1 MSCPGD
7 TQAIQSMSPNFG
19 GIQGFYSIAK
29 GISDGLQSTPD
40 AKTYNDLNNL
50 LFGNSPVSADQVAQ
64 DMIVNQIGAI
74 IFWSIG
80 FVFVLAAIVLFLV
93 TVIVQCCCGCRPKE
107 PELLKRRKISG
118 FLLIGFLIS
127 CFAFL
132 LTGVILYNLAQTDL
146 TNGIDQGDVYTEQIS
161 GDLTRVLTDGN
172 AQIQCDMQNTTQTM
186 FAQLELQM
194 QSYAKTV
201 IDQTKED
208 IGFTALQNFDEVG
221 YNQQIGETNAAGQ
234 KLQADF
240 EGIQGAQCATMLQ
253 NYTRKINEINTNL
266 KAFSAIAKD
275 IKPKL
280 VDANE
285 QFENVQTQIQ
295 QQADLSAQQMNQTQA
310 EIQSSLDSI
319 NTMINEFLED
329 LNNIINSVKRAR
341 LDIVGSSTYTAVQ
354 ISARLII
361 NIPSGIILIY
371 TALAALFI
379 TLRFSTKNPSS
390 WLANLIIIIG
400 FYLTVLLSII
410 LILISSAA
418 FVGGWL
424 TSAMCVPIFEDP
436 NYRLYHLIN
445 FTSPN
450 FNGQSTNINAGDALT
465 TCQSTSATV
474 FGAINGQNFLS
485 LDSINQQLN
494 LNSYRDATNQQ
505 IRDQTPPNFSYPTDL
520 LHQKLLQIQSDRDVL
535 EGYNNDLSTVCA
547 FNMPAD
553 VSSYLT
559 SLNSSISNS
568 AQYLRLIDN
577 LNNNVG
583 NSTNITISINN
594 RQFDEAQ
601 ATVNTSVNQ
610 MIYNLQ
616 NVDFKCRP
624 IVDIYNNGG
633 DVICQ
638 QFGEPVQGLWAA
650 IGLVGLMAFF
660 AAVLLILTYRWL
672 TRPDLIKGERR
683 FSDGSVYRIR
693 PEVTG
698 TSENP
703 KSLRRI
709 NVVNSNYLEPEVV
722 AEAPI
727 AQPRGLQRNN
737 MSNLWDAD
745 DNSNYSGTI
754 EIRFFKGKIDLKLIY
769 ELNFVDY
776 RLNFAQKL
784 AGDDSK
790 SNFGAKIRMKA
801 GEKLFFANNKVF
813 AQKNH
818 EKVSN

>member
-1 MSCPGD
+1 
-7 TQAIQSMSPNFG
+7 
-19 GIQGFYSIAK
+19 
-29 GISDGLQSTPD
+29 
-40 AKTYNDLNNL
+40 
-50 LFGNSPVSADQVAQ
+50 
-64 DMIVNQIGAI
+64 
-74 IFWSIG
+74 
-80 FVFVLAAIVLFLV
+80 
-93 TVIVQCCCGCRPKE
+93 
-107 PELLKRRKISG
+107 
-118 FLLIGFLIS
+118 
-127 CFAFL
+127 
-132 LTGVILYNLAQTDL
+132 
-146 TNGIDQGDVYTEQIS
+146 
-161 GDLTRVLTDGN
+161 
-172 AQIQCDMQNTTQTM
+172 
-186 FAQLELQM
+186 
-194 QSYAKTV
+194 
-201 IDQTKED
+201 
-208 IGFTALQNFDEVG
+208 
-221 YNQQIGETNAAGQ
+221 
-234 KLQADF
+234 
-240 EGIQGAQCATMLQ
+240 
-253 NYTRKINEINTNL
+253 
-266 KAFSAIAKD
+266 
-275 IKPKL
+275 
-280 VDANE
+280 
-285 QFENVQTQIQ
+285 
-295 QQADLSAQQMNQTQA
+295 
-310 EIQSSLDSI
+310 
-319 NTMINEFLED
+319 MINEFLED

-494 LNSYRDATNQQ
+494 LDSYRDATNQQ
-505 IRDQTPPNFSYPTDL
+505 IRDQNSPNFSYPTDL
-520 LHQKLLQIQSDRDVL
+520 LHQQLLQIQSDRDVL
-535 EGYNNDLSTVCA
+535 EGYNSDLSSVCA
-547 FNMPAD
+547 FNNPAD

-568 AQYLRLIDN
+568 ARYLGLIDT
-577 LNNNVG
+577 LNEKVG

-594 RQFDEAQ
+594 QQFDEAQ
-601 ATVNTSVNQ
+601 GTVNQSVNQ

-672 TRPDLIKGERR
+672 TRPDLIQGERK
-683 FSDGSVYRIR
+683 FSVYRIR

-709 NVVNSNYLEPEVV
+709 NVVNSNYLEPES
-722 AEAPI
+722 EAPI

-737 MSNLWDAD
+737 MSNLWDTD
-745 DNSNYSGTI
+745 DNSNYSGTVGQ
-754 EIRFFKGKIDLKLIY
+754 RGLKRSH
-769 ELNFVDY
+769 F
-776 RLNFAQKL
+776 
-784 AGDDSK
+784 
-790 SNFGAKIRMKA
+790 
-801 GEKLFFANNKVF
+801 
-813 AQKNH
+813 
-818 EKVSN
+818 